1 MSRSFRRQHTSL
13 FLPLERF
20 WRERDGEVGVAVV
33 LVAAAADAELVAVG
47 LGGVAEEGPLLRL
60 EQVGGQAAVAHAD
73 LRGSALPIRIDTQ
86 LSYIFSL
93 DKSIAMGT
101 VNLEIPQLL

>member
-1 MSRSFRRQHTSL
+1 MLRSFRRQHTSL

-60 EQVGGQAAVAHAD
+60 QQVRGQAPVAHPELVSSRFIVD
-73 LRGSALPIRIDTQ
+73 GRHRSSKPVR
-86 LSYIFSL
+86 F
-93 DKSIAMGT
+93 
-101 VNLEIPQLL
+101 

>member
-1 MSRSFRRQHTSL
+1 MRLSCNFYRSKGENVRKHSQKLRLKIAVEPKTKSCWALRIRTSL
-13 FLPLERF
+13 FLTLEGF
-20 WRERDGEVGVAVV
+20 WRERDCEVGVAVV

-73 LRGSALPIRIDTQ
+73 L
-86 LSYIFSL
+86 
-93 DKSIAMGT
+93 
-101 VNLEIPQLL
+101 VC